1 MKLNQ
6 YGHVSPA
13 NASKVGNIHT
23 NYLFAINFSRSDIVV
38 EVLDSTINLLYH
50 CYCYSI
56 FVLFLVLCVLFLT
69 CI

>member
-23 NYLFAINFSRSDIVV
+23 NYLFAINFSRSNIVV
-38 EVLDSTINLLYH
+38 EAINK
-50 CYCYSI
+50 
-56 FVLFLVLCVLFLT
+56 
-69 CI
+69 